1 MSVLDEAAKVH
12 PESWWWIKAD
22 GVDVVSGLG
31 VSVSGTWSGD
41 VDLGDGALESLRE
54 RYQAQIQLVKSI
66 GVHNRQADSII
77 LKDLQDTE
85 QIVLQDTDFISK
97 RE

>member
-1 MSVLDEAAKVH
+1 MSVLVKVH